1 MVHPAGTGSR
11 TVNGKI
17 MKPILTLLC
26 LVALAACSVDGS
38 SGGPIPSGGSAGS
51 LGPNYCH
58 SVPSSLNE
66 RQRWNNLCFGK

>member
-1 MVHPAGTGSR
+1 
-11 TVNGKI
+11 

-38 SGGPIPSGGSAGS
+38 SGGMIPSGGSAGA
-51 LGPNYCH
+51 LGPNYCNT
-58 SVPSSLNE
+58 VPSSLNE